1 LLQWGR
7 ESIPENFVTETAT
20 AATSQ
25 PASSKRFAFL
35 VASGILLSRVA
46 GLIRDRVFAHYFGNS
61 DAADVFKAAFRIPNF
76 LQNLFGEGVLSASF
90 IPVYANLLARGD
102 KEEARKTAGA
112 VAALLA
118 LSTSLLVLIGVLT
131 AGWLIDAIA
140 PGFRGEKRELT
151 VLLVR
156 ILFPGAGL
164 LVASAWC
171 LGVLNSHRK
180 FFISYTAPVLWN
192 IAMIAGMIAFG
203 TGRAQDALVVITA
216 WASVA
221 GSFLQVAVQ
230 LPTVLKL
237 LGGLKLALAHQAEN
251 VRTVIRNFFPVF
263 VSRGVVQ
270 ISAYIDAFLA
280 SWLPTGAV
288 AALAYAQTLYT
299 LPVSLFGMSVS
310 AAELP
315 VMSGAI
321 GAADEI
327 AQILRIR
334 LNNGLRQITFLVVPS
349 VVGFLALGDVI
360 VAAIYQSGRF
370 MHADVMYVWGILAGS
385 TVGLLASTLGRLYSS
400 GFYAL
405 RDTRTPLRFAVVR
418 VLLTTLLG
426 YLAALPLPRVLGIEQ
441 RWGVAGLTISAGIA
455 SWVEF
460 TLLQRGIRQRVGQVG
475 VAIGFLAQVWLAALV
490 AAAAGRGLLY
500 ALGPRG
506 PIVLAAFVLTLYG
519 VIFFAVA
526 LGLKLP
532 EARSMLSMLGR
543 RAGLK

>member
-1 LLQWGR
+1 MPG
-7 ESIPENFVTETAT
+7 NFVTETAT
-20 AATSQ
+20 TTSQ
-25 PASSKRFAFL
+25 SVGSRHFASL
-35 VASGILLSRVA
+35 VAAGIFLSRVA

-61 DAADVFKAAFRIPNF
+61 DAADVFKAALRIPNF

-102 KEEARKTAGA
+102 KEEARKTDGA

-118 LSTSLLVLIGVLT
+118 LSTSLLVLLGVLM
-131 AGWLIDAIA
+131 APWLIEAIA
-140 PGFRGEKRELT
+140 PGFRGQKRELT

-180 FFISYTAPVLWN
+180 FFISYSAPVLWN

-203 TGRAQDALVVITA
+203 AGRAQNSLVVVTA
-216 WASVA
+216 WASVV
-221 GSFLQVAVQ
+221 GSLLQVAVQ

-237 LGGLKLALAHQAEN
+237 LGGLKLSLARRAEN

-263 VSRGVVQ
+263 ISRGVVQ
-270 ISAYIDAFLA
+270 ITAYIDAFLA

-315 VMSGAI
+315 VMSGAT
-321 GAADEI
+321 GAADEV
-327 AQILRIR
+327 AQILRRR

-370 MHADVMYVWGILAGS
+370 LRGDVMYVWGILAGS

-405 RDTRTPLRFAVVR
+405 RDTRTPLRFAIVR

-460 TLLQRGIRQRVGQVG
+460 ALLQRGVRRRVGQVG
-475 VAIGFLAQVWLAALV
+475 VPIGFLAKVWLAGLV
-490 AAAAGRGLLY
+490 AAAAARGLLY
-500 ALGPRG
+500 ALGQRG
-506 PIVLAAFVLTLYG
+506 PILLAIFVLTLYG
-519 VIFFAVA
+519 LVFFAAA
-526 LGLKLP
+526 LALKVP
-532 EARSMLSMLGR
+532 EARSIPAMLGR
-543 RAGLK
+543 RAGLR

>member
-1 LLQWGR
+1 
-7 ESIPENFVTETAT
+7 VTGS
-20 AATSQ
+20 AATPSQ

-35 VASGILLSRVA
+35 VAAGIFLSRVA

-118 LSTSLLVLIGVLT
+118 LSTSLLVLLGVLT
-131 AGWLIDAIA
+131 APWLIEAIA
-140 PGFRGEKRELT
+140 PGFHGEKRELT

-192 IAMIAGMIAFG
+192 IAMIVGMIAFG
-203 TGRAQDALVVITA
+203 AGRAQNSLVVITA
-216 WASVA
+216 WASVV

-230 LPTVLKL
+230 LPMVLKL
-237 LGGLKLALAHQAEN
+237 LGGLKLSLAYQAKN
-251 VRTVIRNFFPVF
+251 VRTVIHNFFPVF

-321 GAADEI
+321 GEAGEI
-327 AQILRIR
+327 AQILRTR

-349 VVGFLALGDVI
+349 VVGFLLLGDVI

-370 MHADVMYVWGILAGS
+370 MHADVRYVWGILAGS

-405 RDTRTPLRFAVVR
+405 RDTRTPLRFAIVR

-426 YLAALPLPRVLGIEQ
+426 YLAALPLPRLLGIEP

-460 TLLQRGIRQRVGQVG
+460 ALLQRGIRGRIGQVG
-475 VAIGFLAQVWLAALV
+475 VPLRFLAQVWLAALI
-490 AAAAGRGLLY
+490 AAAAARGLFY
-500 ALGPRG
+500 ALGHHG
-506 PIVLAAFVLTLYG
+506 PIFLAVFILSLYG
-519 VIFFAVA
+519 VVFFAITLA
-526 LGLKLP
+526 LKLP
-532 EARSMLSMLGR
+532 EANSMLTLLR
-543 RAGLK
+543 RRSSLP